1 MIIKKNLLL
10 ATFTLIIYDIILLPT
25 YAISESWD
33 FRDTSINLG
42 YGYEKRAENNIYVG
56 QKVLLD
62 TQYVLN
68 REQGER
74 SEKLSCCARPSLP
87 EYFYGLMDLQLR
99 WGTDGTALEYVNL
112 NITPQ
117 ATMWHPESDSTDK
130 YHTKWDLFELG
141 ATRFITDDALEVDS
155 YLEVSLLRAGRM
167 GAFKWSND
175 SPFTLITG
183 MQASTGW
190 AWGKSNNDTYSEV
203 SNPFAG
209 MFFNIA
215 LEHNNWGKLYTE
227 QRYVNGF
234 SFSSPARGHPTARE
248 AMVRLGYFK
257 TIHNCLA
264 VDLYI
269 EKRSFYF
276 DEGDL
281 PALYS
286 QTGTVVAEMSC
297 RW

>member
-1 MIIKKNLLL
+1 MIIKDNLLS
-10 ATFTLIIYDIILLPT
+10 TIFILIIYGLILLPT
-25 YAISESWD
+25 YAFSEAWD
-33 FRDTSINLG
+33 FRDTSMSLG
-42 YGYEKRAENNIYVG
+42 YGYEKRADNDIFVG

-62 TQYVLN
+62 AQYAFN
-68 REQGER
+68 SQQGEI
-74 SEKLSCCARPSLP
+74 SEKLRCCARPSLP

-99 WGTDGTALEYVNL
+99 WGTDGTGLEYVNL

-117 ATMWHPESDSTDK
+117 ATMWQSESDSTDK
-130 YHTKWDLFELG
+130 YRTKWDLFELG
-141 ATRFITDDALEVDS
+141 ATRFITDDALDVDS
-155 YLEVSLLRAGRM
+155 YLEFSFLRAGRM
-167 GAFKWSND
+167 GAFKWSSN

-190 AWGKSNNDTYSEV
+190 AWGKSNNDTYSDV

-209 MFFNIA
+209 LFFNIA
-215 LEHNNWGKLYTE
+215 LEHKSWGKLYTE
-227 QRYVNGF
+227 QRFVNGF

-257 TIHNCLA
+257 PIYNCLA
-264 VDLYI
+264 LDIYI

-276 DEGDL
+276 DEGNL
-281 PALYS
+281 PALYTE
-286 QTGTVVAEMSC
+286 TGTVVSKITC